1 MTVFRTLAAGAQL
14 VLVVS
19 LACVL
24 LWFMALGFI
33 VFTFLVPEET
43 QAAVMGIATLT
54 FLALVLIILVVTGA
68 KGLWR
73 WIGARRR
80 GA

>member
-1 MTVFRTLAAGAQL
+1 
-14 VLVVS
+14 
-19 LACVL
+19 
-24 LWFMALGFI
+24 
-33 VFTFLVPEET
+33 
-43 QAAVMGIATLT
+43 MGIATLT
-54 FLALVLIILVVTGA
+54 FLALVLITLVVTGA